1 MRNFKGLLI
10 AAPLAFA
17 GLLVLGAG
25 AASAD
30 TGSVTTSLT
39 VLPPVAITVT
49 QNLAFGSLT
58 SSATAANVTVAPPA
72 TAVNAANAGTRVA
85 STTGVTLIGHTG
97 AVTTAQNCNATSA
110 CGAAVLT
117 VTGGASSTLNTVT
130 ITPPANLTSGANTM
144 AFSATTVSPTGTLA
158 LDGTGNL
165 IVNMGGTLAVA
176 ANQAAGAYTGT
187 ISVTLDY

>member
-58 SSATAANVTVAPPA
+58 SSATAANVTVAPPT
-72 TAVNAANAGTRVA
+72 TAVSDSVPPSLGSDAGDDDSDARRVDW
-85 STTGVTLIGHTG
+85 V
-97 AVTTAQNCNATSA
+97 
-110 CGAAVLT
+110 
-117 VTGGASSTLNTVT
+117 
-130 ITPPANLTSGANTM
+130 
-144 AFSATTVSPTGTLA
+144 
-158 LDGTGNL
+158 
-165 IVNMGGTLAVA
+165 
-176 ANQAAGAYTGT
+176 
-187 ISVTLDY
+187 